1 MKETPAPPQTL
12 PRPKGIFVDFLDA
25 VRAGKTETS
34 VSFDYGT
41 RLTEFAILGN
51 LAMRAGLHNKVMW
64 DGPNMKVT
72 NLPELNQWVK
82 TDYRKGWQ
90 IS

>member
-1 MKETPAPPQTL
+1 MKEVPEPPKTL

-25 VRAGKTETS
+25 VRAGKKETS

-41 RLTEFAILGN
+41 RLTEFALLGN
-51 LAMRAGLHNKVMW
+51 LAQHAGTGKKIMW

-72 NLPELNQWVK
+72 NFPELDALVK
-82 TDYRKGWQ
+82 KTNRKGWRA
-90 IS
+90 